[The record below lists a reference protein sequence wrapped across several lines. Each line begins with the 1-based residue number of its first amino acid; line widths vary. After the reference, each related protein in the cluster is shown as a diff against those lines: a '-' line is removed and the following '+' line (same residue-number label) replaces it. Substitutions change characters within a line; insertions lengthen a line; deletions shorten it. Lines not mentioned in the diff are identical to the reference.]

1 MTPASDT
8 AAWGVDV
15 RAIEVARHN
24 ALGEQTFR
32 LKLTRPLQ
40 LKAGAGGLNRLPV
53 MGPSGAGKSTF
64 LNLLSC
70 TSFPQTG
77 EGEVSWTFP
86 DGYSCKWGARGPGRD
101 TLIRLRQQYFGYA
114 FQTASLQPQLTI
126 GENLTFGLEN
136 TGEYSAAQA
145 RARALEVLIKAF
157 SGNELRARNIF
168 DRYDTE
174 ISGGER
180 QRISL
185 MQAMIRDPYV
195 LFADEPTG
203 SLDKETRAHVMGVLT
218 RWLDEKPDERLLI
231 WVTHHDNDPQD
242 NGAQRRLFV
251 DSEEI
256 VFQDIIKGAWRD
268 ATEVMA

>member
-1 MTPASDT
+1 MTKEEATS
-8 AAWGVDV
+8 WGFEVK
-15 RAIEVARHN
+15 AIEVARHN
-24 ALGEQTFR
+24 ALGEETFR
-32 LKLTRPLQ
+32 LKLTRPLS
-40 LKAGAGGLNRLPV
+40 LEAGSGGVNRLPV

-70 TSFPQTG
+70 TSFPQSP
-77 EGEVSWTFP
+77 EGRVHWSFP
-86 DGYSCKWGARGPGRD
+86 DGFSCEWSVTGPGREM
-101 TLIRLRQQYFGYA
+101 LIRLRQRYFGYA

-136 TGEYSAAQA
+136 IGACTTAQA
-145 RARALEVLIKAF
+145 RSRAFDVLTKAF
-157 SGNELRARNIF
+157 SGDERRARNIF

-185 MQAMIRDPYV
+185 MQAMVRDPYV

-203 SLDKETRAHVMGVLT
+203 SLDKETRAHVMRVLT
-218 RWLDEKPDERLLI
+218 DWLDEKPDERLLI

-242 NGAQRRLFV
+242 NKATRRLFV
-251 DSEEI
+251 DNQEI
-256 VFQDIIKGAWRD
+256 VFQDHID
-268 ATEVMA
+268 ATWHNSKEVAA